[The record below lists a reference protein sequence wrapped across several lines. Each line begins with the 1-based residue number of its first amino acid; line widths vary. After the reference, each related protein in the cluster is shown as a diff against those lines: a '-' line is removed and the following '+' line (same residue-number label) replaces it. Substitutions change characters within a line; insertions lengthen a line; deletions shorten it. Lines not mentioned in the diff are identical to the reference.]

1 MQQIGVLG
9 CGWLGV
15 PLGIHLK
22 NKGGVIRGSRTTDA
36 GAAEL
41 NKTGIQGFKVHLR
54 LESTHGIDAFLNKLD
69 TLIISIPPRR
79 KIPDGAYAKK
89 MERLINAL
97 EDTAL
102 KRIIFLSSTSVYG
115 PASNTYTEESLVFPE
130 TAAAKSLFESEQ
142 YIAKTKI
149 PSVIVRLGGFI
160 GPDRN
165 PVFQLQDKIIS
176 NPKGRINFVHQVDAV
191 NAIGELIE
199 NAELNGVFNLVCP
212 HHPLR
217 EDYYLHWSK
226 KLQLPTPRFAHE
238 EVNVRIVQGNK
249 ITEKTSFNY
258 TVNNLLI

>member
-1 MQQIGVLG
+1 MQQIGILG

-36 GAAEL
+36 GAAAL
-41 NKTGIQGFKVHLR
+41 NKNGIQGFKVHLR
-54 LESTHGIDAFLNKLD
+54 LEGTQGIDAFLDQLD

-79 KIPDGAYAKK
+79 KNPDGAYVKK
-89 MERLINAL
+89 MQRLINAL
-97 EDTAL
+97 EETEL

-115 PASNTYTEESLVFPE
+115 PTPNTYTEESLVSPE
-130 TAAAKSLFESEQ
+130 TAAAKSLVESEQ

-149 PSVIVRLGGFI
+149 PSVIVRLGGLI

-165 PVFQLQDKIIS
+165 PVFQLQNKIIS
-176 NPKGRINFVHQVDAV
+176 NPKGRINFVHQDDAV

-199 NAELNGVFNLVCP
+199 KDNLKGIFNLVCP

-217 EDYYLHWSK
+217 KDYYLHWSR
-226 KLQLPTPRFAHE
+226 KLKLPTPRFAQE
-238 EVNVRIVQGNK
+238 EANVRIVQGNK
-249 ITEKTSFNY
+249 ITEETSFNY